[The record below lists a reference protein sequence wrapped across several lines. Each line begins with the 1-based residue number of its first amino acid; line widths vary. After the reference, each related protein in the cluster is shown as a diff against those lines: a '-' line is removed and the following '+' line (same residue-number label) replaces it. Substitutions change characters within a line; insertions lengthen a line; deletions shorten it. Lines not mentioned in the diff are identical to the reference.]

1 MPIPNP
7 KSGQSQEDYMGVCM
21 TFMDNE
27 KSKYPEHKQR
37 VAICLETYRRNESDD
52 LLKRLDLMINDTTA
66 TGDVAMPQGQ
76 VMGMQYRK
84 KKKKAKGG
92 ASYEVHE
99 SKDDVVAKIKFKG
112 STYEL
117 KKDFRWGGML
127 THIVY
132 IDGKEITQEAP
143 NLKPEI
149 AISNFKK
156 NVKDGSYIT

>member
-1 MPIPNP
+1 
-7 KSGQSQEDYMGVCM
+7 
-21 TFMDNE
+21 
-27 KSKYPEHKQR
+27 
-37 VAICLETYRRNESDD
+37 
-52 LLKRLDLMINDTTA
+52 
-66 TGDVAMPQGQ
+66 
-76 VMGMQYRK
+76 
-84 KKKKAKGG
+84 
-92 ASYEVHE
+92 
-99 SKDDVVAKIKFKG
+99 VAKIKFKG